1 MKMDKSQ
8 GFAGGLGLQRRP
20 RSRFG
25 CLGCL
30 VQCAVILALGGVLVV
45 AIIAVFAPWGFYL
58 GGKFHWLPQ
67 WQGVGTMH
75 AKSGKYVIYLY
86 FYPTSSGQR
95 IVPESAVKGQG
106 YLCSPRHE
114 IFRMTLGGS
123 MRRGLNLNTDGEKIG
138 LYMHHRPVFAFTQ
151 GYDHRPRLE
160 LRGHWQN
167 PNLVMDDHSSIQR
180 NFESDG
186 SVYRGGGKERPYMGE
201 IVPVTLQPGS
211 YSDFEAACKAP

>member
-1 MKMDKSQ
+1 MDNSP
-8 GFAGGLGLQRRP
+8 GFGGPGLRP
-20 RSRFG
+20 RSKSRFG

-30 VQCAVILALGGVLVV
+30 VPCAVILTLGGVLLV
-45 AIIAVFAPWGFYL
+45 AIIAAFAPWGFYL
-58 GGKFHWLPQ
+58 GGHFHWLPQ

-75 AKSGKYVIYLY
+75 AKSGKYVVYVY
-86 FYPTSSGQR
+86 FYPTASRQR

-138 LYMHHRPVFAFTQ
+138 LYMHYRPVFTFSQA
-151 GYDHRPRLE
+151 YDHRPRLE
-160 LRGHWQN
+160 LRGRWQN

-180 NFESDG
+180 AFEPDG
-186 SVYRGGGKERPYMGE
+186 TVYHGGGKERPYLGA
-201 IVPVTLQPGS
+201 IVPVTLQPGT
-211 YSDFEAACKAP
+211 YSDFKAACQAP

>member
-1 MKMDKSQ
+1 MDNSP
-8 GFAGGLGLQRRP
+8 GFAAPGFRR
-20 RSRFG
+20 RSKSRFG

-30 VQCAVILALGGVLVV
+30 GQTIVLVALGCVV
-45 AIIAVFAPWGFYL
+45 FAAIIAVFAPWGYYL

-75 AKSGKYVIYLY
+75 AKSGKYVVYVY
-86 FYPTSSGQR
+86 FYPTPSGQR

-138 LYMHHRPVFAFTQ
+138 FYMHYRPVFTFSQ

-160 LRGHWQN
+160 LSGHWQN

-180 NFESDG
+180 NFEPDG
-186 SVYRGGGKERPYMGE
+186 SVYRAGGKERPYMGE
-201 IVPVTLQPGS
+201 VVPVTLQPGS
-211 YSDFEAACKAP
+211 YSDFQAACKAP

>member
-1 MKMDKSQ
+1 MNKSRSI
-8 GFAGGLGLQRRP
+8 ADLGITRRP
-20 RSRFG
+20 RARFG

-30 VQCAVILALGGVLVV
+30 GQSALLIALGCVLFL
-45 AIIAVFAPWGFYL
+45 AIIALFAPWGFYL
-58 GGKFHWLPQ
+58 GGTFHWLPQ
-67 WQGVGTMH
+67 WQGVGTMR
-75 AKSGKYVIYLY
+75 AKSGKYVVYIYLY
-86 FYPTSSGQR
+86 PSRSGQR
-95 IVPESAVKGQG
+95 IVPESAVTGQA

-138 LYMHHRPVFAFTQ
+138 LYMHYRPLFSFSQ

-180 NFESDG
+180 GFEPDG
-186 SVYRGGGKERPYMGE
+186 TVYRGGGKDHPYMGE

-211 YSDFEAACKAP
+211 YSDFQNACKAP

>member
-1 MKMDKSQ
+1 MDNSP
-8 GFAGGLGLQRRP
+8 GFAGASFRR
-20 RSRFG
+20 RSKSRFG

-30 VQCAVILALGGVLVV
+30 GQTIILVALGCVV
-45 AIIAVFAPWGFYL
+45 FAAIIAVFAPWGYYL

-75 AKSGKYVIYLY
+75 AKSGKYVVYVYL
-86 FYPTSSGQR
+86 YPTSAKQR
-95 IVPESAVKGQG
+95 IVPESALTGQA

-138 LYMHHRPVFAFTQ
+138 LYMHYRPVFAFGQ

-167 PNLVMDDHSSIQR
+167 PNLVMHDHSSIQR
-180 NFESDG
+180 NFEPDG

-201 IVPVTLQPGS
+201 ILSVTLQPGS

>member
-1 MKMDKSQ
+1 MDNSPAFD
-8 GFAGGLGLQRRP
+8 GAGLRR
-20 RSRFG
+20 RSKSRFG

-58 GGKFHWLPQ
+58 GGHFHWLPQ

-75 AKSGKYVIYLY
+75 AKSGKYVVYVY

-95 IVPESAVKGQG
+95 IVPESAVKGQA
-106 YLCSPRHE
+106 YVCSPRHE
-114 IFRMTLGGS
+114 IFRMRLGGG

-138 LYMHHRPVFAFTQ
+138 FYMHYRPVFTFSQ

-180 NFESDG
+180 NFEPDG
-186 SVYRGGGKERPYMGE
+186 TVYRGGGKERPYMAE
-201 IVPVTLQPGS
+201 IVPVTIQPGS

>member
-1 MKMDKSQ
+1 MDNSP
-8 GFAGGLGLQRRP
+8 GFAGRGLGRRSK
-20 RSRFG
+20 SRFG

-30 VQCAVILALGGVLVV
+30 GQTIILVALGCVV
-45 AIIAVFAPWGFYL
+45 FAAIIALFAPWSYYL

-67 WQGVGTMH
+67 WQGVGTMQ
-75 AKSGKYVIYLY
+75 AKSGKYVVYVY
-86 FYPTSSGQR
+86 VYPTSAKQR
-95 IVPESAVKGQG
+95 IVPESALTGQA

-138 LYMHHRPVFAFTQ
+138 LYMHYRPTFAFTQ

-180 NFESDG
+180 NFEPDG
-186 SVYRGGGKERPYMGE
+186 TVYRGGGKARPYMGE

>member
-1 MKMDKSQ
+1 MDNSPAFD
-8 GFAGGLGLQRRP
+8 GAGLRR
-20 RSRFG
+20 RSKSRFG

-45 AIIAVFAPWGFYL
+45 AVVAVFSPWGFYL

-75 AKSGKYVIYLY
+75 AKSGKYVVYVY
-86 FYPTSSGQR
+86 FYPTPSGQR
-95 IVPESAVKGQG
+95 IVPESAVKGQA
-106 YLCSPRHE
+106 YLCSPQHE
-114 IFRMTLGGS
+114 ILRMTLGGS
-123 MRRGLNLNTDGEKIG
+123 MRRGLNLDTDGEKIG
-138 LYMHHRPVFAFTQ
+138 LYMHFRPVFTFSQ

-180 NFESDG
+180 NFEPDG
-186 SVYRGGGKERPYMGE
+186 TVYRGGGKERPYMGE
-201 IVPVTLQPGS
+201 IVPVTIQPGS
-211 YSDFEAACKAP
+211 YSDFQTACKGP

>member
-1 MKMDKSQ
+1 MDKSP
-8 GFAGGLGLQRRP
+8 GLFADAGLRR
-20 RSRFG
+20 RSKSRFG

-30 VQCAVILALGGVLVV
+30 VQCALILALGGVLLV

-75 AKSGKYVIYLY
+75 AKSGKYVVYVY
-86 FYPTSSGQR
+86 FYPTPSGQR

-138 LYMHHRPVFAFTQ
+138 FYMHYRPIWNSTSAE
-151 GYDHRPRLE
+151 HRPRLE

-167 PNLVMDDHSSIQR
+167 PNLVMDDDSSIQR
-180 NFESDG
+180 AFAPDG
-186 SVYRGGGKERPYMGE
+186 TVYRGTGQSRPYKGE
-201 IVPVTLQPGS
+201 IIPVTFQPGS
-211 YSDFEAACKAP
+211 YSDFKAACNAP